1 MGPGATYPAVCTY
14 PGKCIEPV
22 RSLFSVCEM
31 KVITTYL
38 IELLRE
44 LNIYLFSGMC
54 VA

>member
-1 MGPGATYPAVCTY
+1 VGPGATYPAVCTY

-31 KVITTYL
+31 KVI